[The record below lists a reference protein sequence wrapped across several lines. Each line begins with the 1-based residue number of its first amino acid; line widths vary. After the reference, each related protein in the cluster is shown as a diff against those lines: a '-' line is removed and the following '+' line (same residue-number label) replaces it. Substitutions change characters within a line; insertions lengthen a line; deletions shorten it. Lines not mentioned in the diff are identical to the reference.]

1 MGDYTMLREL
11 LASEE
16 SLAETRL
23 RSLNRVLEQET
34 AGLPGHILEAL
45 NHMRQNAE
53 EDLSNIL
60 HIQST
65 LPGIARTPS
74 AARPKSSPAKTV
86 KSLFSRDSGAVL
98 GQVDEGV
105 EAAMAVTDDLFLI
118 EGVEES
124 ATSPQS
130 MPYSDED
137 IEDSELDE
145 GIHIPSKRREIRTT
159 EVAASLPVGIP
170 WPAQITEAH
179 TRLQG
184 QDRNGEDIA
193 PSRDIAASM
202 AAIAKSVHTS
212 SMFGDDVFGDLPRPR
227 LNTGSK
233 N

>member
-1 MGDYTMLREL
+1 M
-11 LASEE
+11 
-16 SLAETRL
+16 
-23 RSLNRVLEQET
+23 
-34 AGLPGHILEAL
+34 
-45 NHMRQNAE
+45 
-53 EDLSNIL
+53 
-60 HIQST
+60 
-65 LPGIARTPS
+65 
-74 AARPKSSPAKTV
+74 PKMPKMPKWSKCQGAK
-86 KSLFSRDSGAVL
+86 KN
-98 GQVDEGV
+98 
-105 EAAMAVTDDLFLI
+105 
-118 EGVEES
+118 
-124 ATSPQS
+124 
-130 MPYSDED
+130 
-137 IEDSELDE
+137 
-145 GIHIPSKRREIRTT
+145 IPSKRREIRIT